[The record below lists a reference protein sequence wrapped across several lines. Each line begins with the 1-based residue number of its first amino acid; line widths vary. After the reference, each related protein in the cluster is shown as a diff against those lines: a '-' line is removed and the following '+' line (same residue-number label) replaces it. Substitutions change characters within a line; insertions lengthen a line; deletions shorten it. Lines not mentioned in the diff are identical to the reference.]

1 MPPVGNPRRQEP
13 IRVLTMIRDIG
24 LWDGGAERL
33 AVELMR
39 RIDQRR
45 FRPFLCV
52 TRAPTDRRKPL
63 TDAAAAALRQ
73 SGVGVL
79 RLERGS
85 SANLLAWRHVYDLM
99 RRERI
104 DVLHC
109 HMFRSNVPGVVL
121 GRLARTPVIIGHEHT
136 WSFEGQALRVFLDRE
151 VVARGAD
158 AYLAVSREDERR
170 ITEIEGIPAEKVR
183 FLPNGI
189 PDLPEPTGRDLRA
202 EFGLPPDAP
211 LVGAVGAL
219 RAQKGFD
226 VLVRASALLA
236 REIPNVRVII
246 VGSGDEDV
254 RVQLVRQI
262 TELGLQ
268 DNVLLLGLRDDVPD
282 ILAALDVAVSSSN
295 FEGSPL
301 AIMEYMAAGSPIV
314 ATRVGGV
321 PDLIEN
327 GVHGLLVERGDS
339 YGLAQ
344 AVLRLLRDR
353 GLGGQ
358 LAAAA
363 RERQRAEFDIDA
375 MVARVERLYV
385 ELYEASSRRR

>member
-1 MPPVGNPRRQEP
+1 
-13 IRVLTMIRDIG
+13 
-24 LWDGGAERL
+24 
-33 AVELMR
+33 
-39 RIDQRR
+39 
-45 FRPFLCV
+45 
-52 TRAPTDRRKPL
+52 
-63 TDAAAAALRQ
+63 
-73 SGVGVL
+73 
-79 RLERGS
+79 
-85 SANLLAWRHVYDLM
+85 
-99 RRERI
+99 
-104 DVLHC
+104 
-109 HMFRSNVPGVVL
+109 MFRSNVPGVVL

-151 VVARGAD
+151 MVARGAD

-202 EFGLPPDAP
+202 ELGLPPDAP
-211 LVGAVGAL
+211 LIGAVGAL

-226 VLVRASALLA
+226 ALVRASALLA
-236 REIPNVRVII
+236 REIPDVRVII
-246 VGSGDEDV
+246 VGGGDEEV
-254 RVQLVRQI
+254 RAQLVRLI
-262 TELGLQ
+262 AELGLQ
-268 DNVLLLGLRDDVPD
+268 DNVLLIGLRDDVPD

-301 AIMEYMAAGSPIV
+301 AIMEYMAAGRPIV

-327 GVHGLLVERGDS
+327 GVHGLLVDRGDS
-339 YGLAQ
+339 NGLAQ

-353 GLGGQ
+353 GLGAH

-363 RERQRAEFDIDA
+363 RERQRTEFDIDA
-375 MVARVERLYV
+375 MVARVERLYI
-385 ELYEASSRRR
+385 ELYEASRRRR

>member
-1 MPPVGNPRRQEP
+1 
-13 IRVLTMIRDIG
+13 MIRDIG

-52 TRAPTDRRKPL
+52 TRAPIDRRKPV
-63 TDAAAAALRQ
+63 TDAAAAALRH

-79 RLERGS
+79 RLERRS
-85 SANLLAWRHVYDLM
+85 SADLLAWRRVYDLM

-151 VVARGAD
+151 MVARGAD

-202 EFGLPPDAP
+202 ELGLPPEVP

-226 VLVRASALLA
+226 VLVRASALLV
-236 REIPNVRVII
+236 REIPDVRVII
-246 VGSGDEDV
+246 VGGGDEEV
-254 RVQLVRQI
+254 RAQLVRLI
-262 TELGLQ
+262 AELGLE
-268 DNVLLLGLRDDVPD
+268 DNVLLIGLRDDVPD

-301 AIMEYMAAGSPIV
+301 AIMEYMAAGRPIV
-314 ATRVGGV
+314 ATQVGGV

-339 YGLAQ
+339 NGLAQ

-353 GLGGQ
+353 DLGAQ

-385 ELYEASSRRR
+385 ELYEASRRRR